1 MITIYLMKTNLLNA
15 KRTLILTALLII
27 TTFLCADALGAVAT
41 STLEINATVGPNN
54 KLTVEQ
60 TAGAEPG
67 LAIALDAGDAKSNA
81 PGTGVPVGVWR
92 VKGNTPL
99 NLYLVVTYSPFEIN
113 VDGVEYAIPYQLY
126 NGNLAVSPGGVFA
139 TLQRQNG
146 IYPETINNGT
156 ISIKRVDEEQFPAGN
171 TYMTTI
177 TFTLLID

>member
-1 MITIYLMKTNLLNA
+1 MITIYLMNMKLLNA
-15 KRTLILTALLII
+15 KRTLILSALLII
-27 TTFLCADALGAVAT
+27 TTFLFAEALGAIAT

-60 TAGAEPG
+60 TAGAAPG
-67 LAIALDAGDAKSNA
+67 LAIALDAGNAVVTA

-92 VKGNTPL
+92 VKGNTTL
-99 NLYLVVTYSPFEIN
+99 NLYIVVTYSPFEIN

-156 ISIKRVDEEQFPAGN
+156 ISIKRVDEEQYPASN
-171 TYMTTI
+171 TYITTI
-177 TFTLLID
+177 TFTLLTD

>member
-1 MITIYLMKTNLLNA
+1 MIMSS
-15 KRTLILTALLII
+15 
-27 TTFLCADALGAVAT
+27 FLFASGIGSVAT

-67 LAIALDAGDAKSNA
+67 VAIALDAGDAKSSA
-81 PGTGVPVGVWR
+81 LGTGVPVGVWR

-113 VDGVEYAIPYQLY
+113 VDGVQYAIPYQLY

-156 ISIKRVDEEQFPAGN
+156 ISIKRVDEDQFPAGN

-177 TFTLLID
+177 TFTLLTD

>member
-1 MITIYLMKTNLLNA
+1 MHV
-15 KRTLILTALLII
+15 KRTLVLIALMII
-27 TTFLCADALGAVAT
+27 STFLFAGALGPVAT

-67 LAIALDAGDAKSNA
+67 AAIALDAGDAKSSS

-156 ISIKRVDEEQFPAGN
+156 ISIKRVDENQFPAGN

-177 TFTLLID
+177 TFTLLTD

>member
-1 MITIYLMKTNLLNA
+1 MKIKVLYIKRSFILMVLLMITSCLFGDDMVSVADSILELNA
-15 KRTLILTALLII
+15 A
-27 TTFLCADALGAVAT
+27 
-41 STLEINATVGPNN
+41 VGPNN
-54 KLTVEQ
+54 KLTVMQ

-67 LAIALDAGDAKSNA
+67 QAIALDEGDAVVNA

-113 VDGVEYAIPYQLY
+113 VDGIQYEIPYQLY

-146 IYPETINNGT
+146 IYPEIVNNGT
-156 ISIKRVDEEQFPAGN
+156 ISIKRVDEDHFPAGN

-177 TFTLLID
+177 TFTLLTD

>member
-1 MITIYLMKTNLLNA
+1 MKTNVMHA
-15 KRTLILTALLII
+15 RRTLILIVLLISASLL
-27 TTFLCADALGAVAT
+27 FANALGSVAT
-41 STLEINATVGPNN
+41 STLEINASAGPNN

-67 LAIALDAGDAKSNA
+67 QAIALHAGDVVVSA

-156 ISIKRVDEEQFPAGN
+156 ISIKRIDENQFPAGN

-177 TFTLLID
+177 TFTLLTD

>member
-1 MITIYLMKTNLLNA
+1 MKTNASAARRALLV
-15 KRTLILTALLII
+15 TALLII
-27 TTFLCADALGAVAT
+27 TSFLFADVIPSSAT

-67 LAIALDAGDAKSNA
+67 VAIELDGGDAVVTA
-81 PGTGVPVGVWR
+81 PGTGVPIGVWR

-99 NLYLVVTYSPFEIN
+99 NLSLVVTYSPFEIN
-113 VDGVEYAIPYQLY
+113 VDGVNYAIPYQLY

-156 ISIKRVDEEQFPAGN
+156 ISIKRVDEDQFPAGN

-177 TFTLLID
+177 TFTLLTD